1 MAEIKLVA
9 ESMQEWEKQE
19 VNNGQLNE
27 GTKELLQKFIKNP
40 EEKKRFIAAY
50 SKQLGKSSSK
60 NLKAALLKL
69 SDENQV
75 KLAKQSL
82 EAIEKDPKKGY
93 PWIQIRNGKIIG
105 AGALAPKKSSLG
117 KELGQ

>member
-9 ESMQEWEKQE
+9 ESIQEWENLNE
-19 VNNGQLNE
+19 EQLNE
-27 GTKELLQKFIKNP
+27 GAKELLQNFIKNP
-40 EEKKRFIAAY
+40 EEKKKFIAAY

-93 PWIQIRNGKIIG
+93 PWIQVRDRKIIG
-105 AGALAPKKSSLG
+105 AGALGLKKSGLG